1 MLCFNDSWSDRF
13 KMNEIV
19 NNVLLTGAKFMPELY
34 LRQPGFNYSA
44 CGMFTKHRERIQKL
58 EKKQVI

>member
-1 MLCFNDSWSDRF
+1 
-13 KMNEIV
+13 
-19 NNVLLTGAKFMPELY
+19 MPELY

-44 CGMFTKHRERIQKL
+44 CGTFTKNRERIQKL